1 MPNLRNSPPPQDF
14 SKYLFV
20 KEYSGDT
27 TLKPI
32 SPFSL
37 ISPEPLS
44 SEFDDPVNGVQLSA
58 DIDLGF
64 IFRFC
69 EREFDRINL
78 SINGFGILRDVED
91 SSLLNPDHYFD
102 DGNISN
108 MTIKGQFSS
117 TGVLLCP
124 WMSRLGKVFS
134 EDSSVNHGE
143 KLPGEFVHFFEP
155 GIRFARAVD
164 PNGEKI
170 FISRWRTFKELE
182 PDIDPNE
189 LDVSVLIFEMTI
201 RSSGKIEFTYLPVQ
215 GTDNTS
221 GGQES
226 ASIGI
231 FVNDDSWNFRDLTDN
246 LGFEGTSVRENY
258 EFGGF
263 AYSSDYHDE
272 FDGTEKPY
280 NISLSALPRGVNQN
294 GNWPGGKREGATF
307 FFKPPER
314 RRKMLPRIAVQEQ
327 SLFES
332 TPSVKRTGDK
342 RLGQKNEKFDDRGSA
357 HFGEIER
364 VDFPLG
370 LPRLFGNGSPGISK
384 RTNVFGNFFSQGPV
398 LKNNFENFL
407 KSPNDSK
414 IIPFV
419 EDYGDSSTLGEGFF
433 ESGIND
439 PSYEGRLSGGLSSKT
454 QITIELPLNNELQ
467 IFSSRSAAYFYN
479 TRYKTFSLKGYQTNP
494 SQFLDL
500 DKRPDDSI
508 GYGPTGLVSV
518 PAGASDPEL
527 DITSEESTWLPEKT
541 SQVLLKRY
549 SESFQSKVDSKPTE
563 EERFRLPINHPLL
576 VEKIT
581 VEFSVNAGP
590 GWSNDRTVSSVPIG
604 AYTYDTNVNP
614 GFSKNCLDFSGPG
627 VTVALFRN
635 REDGDNPR
643 DLLCKGTFTH
653 TQDLQKNISSKITW
667 GNFLIS
673 SGNVD
678 KTFEKTWIFEPE
690 GFGATGQTPEA
701 VIDTGEDGEFSGR
714 VIVPMTSY
722 SQNGVLLTSTLFVSP
737 DKAGQPV
744 NAQSEKKKFITSL
757 FSTRKFKTPDGFD
770 SSIFDERISLKTVDS
785 FGRASGGE
793 FISSRTALGNEIV
806 PMEISLDEVDN
817 PFYLGDALD
826 QFPQTIKDFL
836 ADESP
841 NAVFHSTI
849 PLFSKKESPYIIF
862 PGDELSLSLLKARPS
877 LASNAYEEPDVY
889 EEEFPQIILDSSR
902 HGLSHDLRINPGSI
916 KIKVYGSLL
925 QSLKGV
931 HDGLN
936 QVLTNFNVTEPI
948 SEGLV
953 LDQFET
959 QRTDDYLGTFSDH
972 YMFGDL
978 IKDGFRYKVF
988 DKTEAQ
994 NDPLFSGVNRDFAKP
1009 PRKSER
1015 IRPRREFC
1023 GIQSF
1028 QRGFDSRER
1037 IFDSFVPSIQRC
1049 LEVDG
1054 TKPFIVSDIRE
1065 MFSEGRSCL
1074 ETLETIFVTSTSRFK
1089 NYGTVLFDMP
1099 PEFVG
1104 TFGESSESF
1113 INNSWNYSFP
1123 FEEKYKNVPRIVPQ
1137 KIAFS
1142 SDFQAENL
1150 FNNEALVIEQKVAKV
1165 DHFLPGR
1172 FIKIDDENT
1181 FDFCLDINF
1190 NKQNLSKPPDP
1201 AGFTPVKMQMTN
1213 DDLIKFMFGFG
1224 DHNTLSQIEIEG
1236 SSYLAGHKYQPYFRD
1251 TSLIVFSD
1259 PKPVARS
1266 ISISPIIR
1274 GWRYGIYS
1282 GISTSSSSVFR
1293 RGSYGQ
1299 FRDMLEQRVFT
1310 KFFEEDGSGGFR
1322 YSEPPVTVRFVDDLD
1337 RTIDPLKTWSQ
1348 NITRDASS
1356 SLPFFDG
1363 ISNNRPE
1370 VDINNLGK
1378 TIVTLDI

>member
-37 ISPEPLS
+37 ISPGPLS
-44 SEFDDPVNGVQLSA
+44 PEFDDPDNGVQLSA

-64 IFRFC
+64 TFRFC
-69 EREFDRINL
+69 EREFDRISL
-78 SINGFGILRDVED
+78 SINGFGILRDVAD
-91 SSLLNPDHYFD
+91 LSPLNPDHYFD
-102 DGNISN
+102 DGIISN
-108 MTIKGQFSS
+108 VTIKEQFSS

-124 WMSRLGKVFS
+124 WISNLKS
-134 EDSSVNHGE
+134 TAQNLNQVNWGNF
-143 KLPGEFVHFFEP
+143 LPGEYVHFFES
-155 GIRFARAVD
+155 GIKFARTVD
-164 PNGEKI
+164 ANGEKI
-170 FISRWRTFKELE
+170 FISRWRVLRE
-182 PDIDPNE
+182 PSLSWGLGNTNP
-189 LDVSVLIFEMTI
+189 SVLIFEMII
-201 RSSGKIEFTYLPVQ
+201 RSSGKIEFSYLPVQ
-215 GTDNTS
+215 GGDNES
-221 GGQES
+221 LEGES

-246 LGFEGTSVRENY
+246 LGFEGLSARENY

-263 AYSSDYHDE
+263 VYSSGYQDE

-280 NISLSALPRGVNQN
+280 NISLSALPKGVNQN

-314 RRKMLPRIAVQEQ
+314 RRKTLPKVTVQEQ

-332 TPSVKRTGDK
+332 TPSIKRTGDK
-342 RLGQKNEKFDDRGSA
+342 RLGRKIEKFDDRGSA

-364 VDFPLG
+364 VDFPLC

-407 KSPNDSK
+407 KRPDDSK

-419 EDYGDSSTLGEGFF
+419 EDYGESSTLGDDFF
-433 ESGIND
+433 GSGIDD
-439 PSYEGRLSGGLSSKT
+439 PSYEGSLSGGLSSKT
-454 QITIELPLNNELQ
+454 QITIDLPLNNELHLVL
-467 IFSSRSAAYFYN
+467 SKSAAYFYN
-479 TRYKTFSLKGYQTNP
+479 SRYKTFKAKDSGDVPT
-494 SQFLDL
+494 QFLDD
-500 DKRPDDSI
+500 DKRPDDAI
-508 GYGPTGLVSV
+508 GFGPTGLVSV
-518 PAGASDPEL
+518 PEGDSDPEL
-527 DITSEESTWLPEKT
+527 DITNEESTWAPEKI

-549 SESFQSKVDSKPTE
+549 SESFQAKIDSKPTE

-581 VEFSVNAGP
+581 VEFSVDAGP

-604 AYTYDTNVNP
+604 SYTYDSSNT

-690 GFGATGQTPEA
+690 GFGSTGQTPEA
-701 VIDTGEDGEFSGR
+701 VIDTGEEGEFSGR

-737 DKAGQPV
+737 DKVGQPA

-757 FSTRKFKTPDGFD
+757 FSTRKFKTPAGFD
-770 SSIFDERISLKTVDS
+770 SSIFDERISLKAVDS
-785 FGRASGGE
+785 FGRSSGGE
-793 FISSRTALGNEIV
+793 FISSRTALGNEIALTGASI
-806 PMEISLDEVDN
+806 EDIDN
-817 PFYLGDALD
+817 PFYLGDTLD
-826 QFPQTIKDFL
+826 QFPQHIKDFL

-862 PGDELSLSLLKARPS
+862 PNDELSLSLSKMRPS
-877 LASNAYEEPDVY
+877 LASNVYEEPDAY
-889 EEEFPQIILDSSR
+889 EEEFPQIILDSLR
-902 HGLSHDLRINPGSI
+902 HGLAHDLRIKPGSI
-916 KIKVYGSLL
+916 KIRVYGSLL

-936 QVLTNFNVTEPI
+936 QVLTNFNVSEPI
-948 SEGLV
+948 SDGLI
-953 LDQFET
+953 LDQFEP
-959 QRTDDYLGTFSDH
+959 QRTDDYSGTFSDH

-978 IKDGFRYKVF
+978 IKDGFRYNVF
-988 DKTEAQ
+988 DRTSAQ
-994 NDPLFSGVNRDFAKP
+994 NEPLFTGTDGDLEKP

-1028 QRGFDSRER
+1028 QRGFDLSER
-1037 IFDSFVPSIQRC
+1037 IFDSFMPSIQGC

-1065 MFSEGRSCL
+1065 MFSEGRTCL
-1074 ETLETIFVTSTSRFK
+1074 ETLQTRFVTSTSRFK

-1104 TFGESSESF
+1104 NFLGEPSENF

-1123 FEEKYKNVPRIVPQ
+1123 FEEKYGNIPRIIPQ
-1137 KIAFS
+1137 KISFL

-1150 FNNEALVIEQKVAKV
+1150 FNDGELTIEQKAARV

-1172 FIKIDDENT
+1172 FIKFDGENT
-1181 FDFCLDINF
+1181 FDLCLDINF
-1190 NKQNLSKPPDP
+1190 NKKNLSKDISPPV
-1201 AGFTPVKMQMTN
+1201 ATPIKIQMSN
-1213 DDLIKFMFGFG
+1213 DDLLKFMFGFG
-1224 DHNTLSQIEIEG
+1224 DHNTLSQIEIDG
-1236 SSYLAGHKYQPYFRD
+1236 SSYFAGHKYQPYFRD
-1251 TSLIVFSD
+1251 TSLISFDD

-1266 ISISPIIR
+1266 ISISPLIR
-1274 GWRYGIYS
+1274 GWRYGVFS
-1282 GISTSSSSVFR
+1282 GISTNSSAIFR
-1293 RGSYGQ
+1293 RGCYGQ
-1299 FRDMLEQRVFT
+1299 FRDMLEQRIFT
-1310 KFFEEDGSGGFR
+1310 KFFEEDSSGGFR
-1322 YSEPPVTVRFVDDLD
+1322 YGEGPVKIRFVDDLD

-1348 NITRDASS
+1348 NITKDARS

-1363 ISNNRPE
+1363 VANNRSE

-1378 TIVTLDI
+1378 TIATLDI